1 MKKKN
6 IAIIRFV
13 FAVELFLLL
22 KVLARLAFIILTI
35 QPNYS
40 FAVNCLMFLFSLL
53 LSKLV
58 CRQRFINFLAKKD
71 NEVKDKLIS
80 FFISITILIVCG
92 KLIYEILVWI
102 NTEAESIPQFL
113 YNNLVCFLISLFALI
128 IHTIVSFA
136 IGTQLYD
143 RVFRPWI
150 EANLE

>member
-150 EANLE
+150 EANLK

>member
-40 FAVNCLMFLFSLL
+40 FVVNCLMFLFSLL

-58 CRQRFINFLAKKD
+58 CRQKFINFLAKKD